1 MIENF
6 QNYKGL
12 YVSSFLVVFLPIFLI
27 TGPFIPDLSVVIIIL
42 IFLFNIIKENK
53 TKILNNKFFKFFLI
67 FYLIILL
74 SSLLSEY
81 LIYSLK
87 PSITYLRFGLFA
99 IATSVIFSIKVD
111 NIKYLSKVFL
121 VILFLLTI
129 DSVTQYFFTYNL
141 LGWKVDGSNFR
152 VTSLFGKDEVLGSY
166 VARLFP
172 FFISILL
179 FSREKLNFK
188 FNNSLFYVI
197 FPSVGLVTFISGER
211 TSFFLVILSIF
222 IMLLACKSLRK
233 IIILSMIF
241 MFFALSTLVIFDKR
255 IKNRMID
262 ATVKQMGISPS
273 SERFIIFSKVYEG
286 HYKVSL
292 KMFKEKPYIGQGVKT
307 FRKYCSK
314 KENYVSENACTTHPH
329 NIYMQLLAET
339 GVLSFLLVS
348 SIFLFLTYRLG
359 KISFMSLF
367 KTNNSKDYKTLIYI
381 FYMVNLFPFAPS
393 GNFFNNWL
401 SIIYYLPSGYL
412 IFLNRRR
419 YD

>member
-1 MIENF
+1 MIEKF

-12 YVSSFLVVFLPIFLI
+12 FLSSFLIIFLPIFLI
-27 TGPFIPDLSVVIIIL
+27 TGPFIPDLSLVIIVL

-53 TKILNNKFFKFFLI
+53 IEILNNKFFKFFLL

-81 LIYSLK
+81 VFYSIK

-99 IATSVIFSIKVD
+99 IATSVIFSIKKD
-111 NIKYLSKVFL
+111 NIKYLSKVFI
-121 VILFLLTI
+121 VIFFLLTI
-129 DSVTQYFFTYNL
+129 DSVTQYLFTYNL
-141 LGWKVDGSNFR
+141 LGWKVEDSNFR

-166 VARLFP
+166 IARLFP

-179 FSREKLNFK
+179 FSKEKLNFK
-188 FNNSLFYVI
+188 FNNSLFYII
-197 FPSVGLVTFISGER
+197 FPCAVLVTFISGER
-211 TSFFLVILSIF
+211 TSFFLVLLSIL

-233 IIILSMIF
+233 VIIVSMIF
-241 MFFALSTLVIFDKR
+241 IFFVLSTLVIFDKR

-262 ATVKQMGISPS
+262 ATVKQLGISPS
-273 SERFIIFSKVYEG
+273 SDRLVIFSEVYEG

-292 KMFKEKPYIGQGVKT
+292 KMYKEKPYIGQGVKT

-314 KENYVSENACTTHPH
+314 KENYVSQTACTTHPH

-339 GVLSFLLVS
+339 GVVSFLIVS
-348 SIFLFLTYRLG
+348 SLFLFLTYRLVR
-359 KISFMSLF
+359 ISFMSIF

-381 FYMVNLFPFAPS
+381 FYVINLFPFAPS

-401 SIIYYLPSGYL
+401 SIIYYLPSGYF
-412 IFLNRRR
+412 IFLKGNK